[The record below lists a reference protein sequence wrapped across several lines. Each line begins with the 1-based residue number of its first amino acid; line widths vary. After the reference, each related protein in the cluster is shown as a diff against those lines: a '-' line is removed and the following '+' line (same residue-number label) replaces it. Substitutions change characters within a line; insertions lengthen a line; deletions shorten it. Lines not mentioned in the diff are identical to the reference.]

1 MPGSKD
7 PFMHRA
13 KHRAA
18 GRASADALATTP
30 MQRFAADP
38 GPAPTI
44 SSLPGL
50 NLSAVRVRL
59 QPVGATLSVTV
70 LGAAAAVTAVVAPPT
85 ATETTA
91 IETTGPLA
99 PVQNTAPAPAPETL
113 AAPEL
118 TVPAPALPAEQPT
131 VQVADLIDGVT
142 ADMQKVTPT
151 VEARV
156 ATVANTT
163 ALLSPAARRQAV
175 VSNALS
181 KLGKPYRWG
190 ASGPNAFDCSGL
202 VKWSFGSAG
211 RALPRSSRAMAGVG
225 TPVSKANLQ
234 PGDLVFFYKPISHVG
249 IYIGNGK
256 MVHASN
262 RKSPVKV
269 SDISRMPFTKAV
281 RV

>member
-85 ATETTA
+85 AM
-91 IETTGPLA
+91 ETTGPLA

-118 TVPAPALPAEQPT
+118 TVPAPALPAEPPT
-131 VQVADLIDGVT
+131 VQVADLLGGVT
-142 ADMQKVTPT
+142 ADMQKATPT

-156 ATVANTT
+156 ATVANKT

>member
-18 GRASADALATTP
+18 GRASPDALATTP

-44 SSLPGL
+44 SSLSGL
-50 NLSAVRVRL
+50 NLSAVRVRP

-85 ATETTA
+85 A

-99 PVQNTAPAPAPETL
+99 PVQNAAPAPARETL

-118 TVPAPALPAEQPT
+118 AVPAPALPAEQPT
-131 VQVADLIDGVT
+131 VQVADLLGGVT
-142 ADMQKVTPT
+142 ADMQKVTLT

-156 ATVANTT
+156 ATVATKT

>member
-1 MPGSKD
+1 
-7 PFMHRA
+7 
-13 KHRAA
+13 
-18 GRASADALATTP
+18 
-30 MQRFAADP
+30 
-38 GPAPTI
+38 
-44 SSLPGL
+44 
-50 NLSAVRVRL
+50 
-59 QPVGATLSVTV
+59 
-70 LGAAAAVTAVVAPPT
+70 
-85 ATETTA
+85 
-91 IETTGPLA
+91 
-99 PVQNTAPAPAPETL
+99 
-113 AAPEL
+113 
-118 TVPAPALPAEQPT
+118 
-131 VQVADLIDGVT
+131 
-142 ADMQKVTPT
+142 
-151 VEARV
+151 
-156 ATVANTT
+156 
-163 ALLSPAARRQAV
+163 

>member
-1 MPGSKD
+1 VPEPIFLQS
-7 PFMHRA
+7 
-13 KHRAA
+13 
-18 GRASADALATTP
+18 
-30 MQRFAADP
+30 
-38 GPAPTI
+38 PT
-44 SSLPGL
+44 
-50 NLSAVRVRL
+50 
-59 QPVGATLSVTV
+59 
-70 LGAAAAVTAVVAPPT
+70 
-85 ATETTA
+85 
-91 IETTGPLA
+91 
-99 PVQNTAPAPAPETL
+99 
-113 AAPEL
+113 
-118 TVPAPALPAEQPT
+118 
-131 VQVADLIDGVT
+131 
-142 ADMQKVTPT
+142 K
-151 VEARV
+151 
-156 ATVANTT
+156 T

>member
-1 MPGSKD
+1 
-7 PFMHRA
+7 MHRA

-30 MQRFAADP
+30 LQRFAADP

-44 SSLPGL
+44 PSLSGL
-50 NLSAVRVRL
+50 NLSAVRVRP

-113 AAPEL
+113 VAPEL
-118 TVPAPALPAEQPT
+118 AVPAPALPAAPPT

-156 ATVANTT
+156 APVATKT
-163 ALLSPAARRQAV
+163 ALLSPAALRQAV

-262 RKSPVKV
+262 RTSPVKV
-269 SDISRMPFTKAV
+269 SDIRRMPFTKAV

>member
-1 MPGSKD
+1 
-7 PFMHRA
+7 MHRA

-38 GPAPTI
+38 GTAPTI
-44 SSLPGL
+44 PSLPGL
-50 NLSAVRVRL
+50 NLSAVRVRP

-85 ATETTA
+85 AM
-91 IETTGPLA
+91 ETTGPLA

-118 TVPAPALPAEQPT
+118 TLPAPALPVEPPT

-156 ATVANTT
+156 APAATKT
-163 ALLSPAARRQAV
+163 ALLSPAALRQAV

-225 TPVSKANLQ
+225 TPVAKANLQ

>member
-1 MPGSKD
+1 
-7 PFMHRA
+7 
-13 KHRAA
+13 
-18 GRASADALATTP
+18 
-30 MQRFAADP
+30 
-38 GPAPTI
+38 
-44 SSLPGL
+44 
-50 NLSAVRVRL
+50 
-59 QPVGATLSVTV
+59 V
-70 LGAAAAVTAVVAPPT
+70 LGAAAAVTAVVAPPGV
-85 ATETTA
+85 

-99 PVQNTAPAPAPETL
+99 PVQNAAPAPAPETL

-131 VQVADLIDGVT
+131 VQVADLVGGVT
-142 ADMQKVTPT
+142 AAMQKVTPT
-151 VEARV
+151 LEARV
-156 ATVANTT
+156 ATVANKT
-163 ALLSPAARRQAV
+163 ALLSPAALRQAV

-202 VKWSFGSAG
+202 VKWSFSSAG
-211 RALPRSSRAMAGVG
+211 RALPHSSRAMARVG
-225 TPVSKANLQ
+225 TPVAKANLQ
-234 PGDLVFFYKPISHVG
+234 PGDLVFFYQPISHVG

-269 SDISRMPFTKAV
+269 SDISQMPFTTAV

>member
-44 SSLPGL
+44 SSLPGR

-85 ATETTA
+85 A
-91 IETTGPLA
+91 IDTTGPLA
-99 PVQNTAPAPAPETL
+99 PVQNAAPAPAPETL

-118 TVPAPALPAEQPT
+118 TVPAPALPAEPST
-131 VQVADLIDGVT
+131 VRVADLIDGVT

-156 ATVANTT
+156 ATVANKT

-225 TPVSKANLQ
+225 TPVAKANLQ

>member
-1 MPGSKD
+1 
-7 PFMHRA
+7 
-13 KHRAA
+13 
-18 GRASADALATTP
+18 
-30 MQRFAADP
+30 
-38 GPAPTI
+38 
-44 SSLPGL
+44 
-50 NLSAVRVRL
+50 
-59 QPVGATLSVTV
+59 
-70 LGAAAAVTAVVAPPT
+70 
-85 ATETTA
+85 
-91 IETTGPLA
+91 
-99 PVQNTAPAPAPETL
+99 VQNAAPAPARATL

-131 VQVADLIDGVT
+131 VQVADLLGGVT
-142 ADMQKVTPT
+142 ADMPKVTPT

-163 ALLSPAARRQAV
+163 ALLSPAALRQAV

-190 ASGPNAFDCSGL
+190 AAGPNAFDCSGL

-211 RALPRSSRAMAGVG
+211 RALPRSSRAMAGAG

-256 MVHASN
+256 IVHAS
-262 RKSPVKV
+262 RKGQPVKV
-269 SDISRMPFTKAV
+269 SDMGRMKFTKAV
-281 RV
+281 RL